1 MAATSSQPFA
11 DLIEKTRFRP
21 GSFSPSSALSG
32 IGTGLGTASLT
43 PASPGT
49 IPQVSG
55 QLGSFMTP
63 EFEAIK
69 NIEDKD
75 MRNIAMMEYIADRR
89 AQKDIANLPE
99 SIKAIHDL
107 QYEAKVKRR
116 PLDFQD
122 AMAMKALD
130 AITSVGDIPR
140 RIAAIRQMYG
150 PETINAYK
158 LPVEALNQGPRV
170 RYFS

>member
-11 DLIEKTRFRP
+11 DMLSRISFIPKAFDNSSQLSEVGKGFRTTFP
-21 GSFSPSSALSG
+21 APSSS
-32 IGTGLGTASLT
+32 
-43 PASPGT
+43 GT
-49 IPQVSG
+49 ISQASG

-69 NIEDKD
+69 NIPDKD

-89 AQKDIANLPE
+89 AQKDIENLPQT
-99 SIKAIHDL
+99 IKTIQDL

-150 PETINAYK
+150 PETIKAFQ
-158 LPVEALNQGPRV
+158 LPVDALQQNQQI